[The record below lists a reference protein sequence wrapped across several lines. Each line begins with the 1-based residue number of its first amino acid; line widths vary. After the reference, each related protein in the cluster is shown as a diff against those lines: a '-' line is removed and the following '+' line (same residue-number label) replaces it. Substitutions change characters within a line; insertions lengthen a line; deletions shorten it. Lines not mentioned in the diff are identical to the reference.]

1 MKKRNGYTIYMN
13 DLTIF
18 REVTSNGAYTYGY
31 GNHIGNGPYRLDIF
45 LRFQTFLSII
55 GNIIKELC
63 LILLYKMI

>member
-45 LRFQTFLSII
+45 LRFKTFFS
-55 GNIIKELC
+55 N
-63 LILLYKMI
+63 YW